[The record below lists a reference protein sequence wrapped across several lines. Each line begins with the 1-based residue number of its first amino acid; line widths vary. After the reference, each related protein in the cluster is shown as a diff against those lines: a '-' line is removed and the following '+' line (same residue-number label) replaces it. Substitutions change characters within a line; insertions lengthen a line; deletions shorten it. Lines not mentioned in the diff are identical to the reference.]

1 MNVLP
6 EVHEYEEGD
15 DALHDGNKPHP
26 LLQEIP
32 LDASEVEGHIKNSRV
47 R

>member
-1 MNVLP
+1 MNAFP
-6 EVHEYEEGD
+6 KVHEYEEGD

-32 LDASEVEGHIKNSRV
+32 LDASEGDKNICV
-47 R
+47 I